1 MAGFWSYI
9 KEWEPRLSSQACMD
23 IRSKWF
29 SPFLDQLELRK
40 EALCLLPSLRAVEAH
55 KVWQE

>member
-1 MAGFWSYI
+1 
-9 KEWEPRLSSQACMD
+9 MD

-29 SPFLDQLELRK
+29 SPVLDQLELRK
-40 EALCLLPSLRAVEAH
+40 KTLCLLPSLRAVEAH